1 MNKITTLLMTALVAI
16 APMVSLASPI
26 DALTARETASRFLG
40 ESGVGSRMKAP
51 ASPVDL
57 RLVYQEPSEVS
68 PLVAD
73 YFVFDTGGGFV
84 IVSGDDRA
92 EAVLAYGDATLDMN
106 DLPCNLQWMLDHYKQ
121 QMEWLFNHEGA
132 QVGRMAPAP
141 STVIAPLLHCTWSQG
156 TPYNDLCP
164 INKGAHC
171 VTGCIA
177 TAMAQVMY
185 YWKYPDEL
193 PDLPAYVAHFNNIY
207 VPALPG
213 THLDWDNMLDAYGY
227 MPYTQEQGE
236 AVATLM
242 RYCGQATNMEYGTDG
257 SGSGTWNQMAGMQV
271 FGYSM
276 GALLVHRD
284 DYDADTWRGMML
296 EDLSNGI
303 PILYTGMGDAGGHAY
318 VVDGYDGYRF
328 HINWGWEGSG
338 NNYFALDAF
347 DVGGMSFSWDQ
358 RMSWHLN
365 PPEYDYHGTYD
376 FEVDGLCYKI
386 NGSEAAVINRSPQCN
401 SYHGAV
407 SIPERVTSGG
417 KTYEVTAIAYDAFR
431 DCSRLT
437 SVTLPSTIKHIGK
450 YAFKNCTRLAS
461 LTLPGSIE
469 TIDFGAF
476 NGCIGLTTLTLS
488 DGIKSIGN
496 YAFVSCIRLKR
507 LVVPNSVES
516 IGVAAFMDC
525 PQLTTLMI
533 GDGTKLIEEEAFA
546 LCDNLSEVTIG
557 NGTEVIGG
565 WTFYGCHN
573 LKKVTMG
580 EMVDS
585 IGSMAFTGCGSIE
598 RFVMMPELSPLVAGE
613 ETFDPANFSTA
624 TLVVRKEMRDNY
636 ICDEIWTKF
645 ERIVNLEDEMIP
657 GDVNGDFEVNIADV
671 NAVIDAILGGGGKV
685 SPFDVN
691 GDNEVNIA
699 DVNVVID
706 LILK

>member
-1 MNKITTLLMTALVAI
+1 MLLALV
-16 APMVSLASPI
+16 PMASLASPI
-26 DALTARETASRFLG
+26 DVLAAREAASRFLG
-40 ESGVGSRMKAP
+40 DSGVGNRMKAP
-51 ASPVDL
+51 ASAADL
-57 RLVYQEPSEVS
+57 QLVYHEPSEVS
-68 PLVAD
+68 PLAAD
-73 YFVFDTGGGFV
+73 YYVFDTGGGFV

-92 EAVLAYGDATLDMN
+92 EAVLAYGEGSLDMN
-106 DLPCNLQWMLDHYKQ
+106 DLPCNLQWMLDHYKE

-132 QVGRMAPAP
+132 QVRRVAPAP
-141 STVIAPLLHCTWSQG
+141 SVTIAPLLHCTWSQG

-164 INKGAHC
+164 TNKGEHC
-171 VTGCIA
+171 ATGCIA

-185 YWKYPDEL
+185 YWKYPDDL

-213 THLDWDNMLDAYGY
+213 THLDWDNMLDAYHY

-242 RYCGQATNMEYGTDG
+242 RYCGQATSMEYGTDG
-257 SGSGTWNQMAGMQV
+257 SGSGTWNQMVGMQV

-284 DYDADTWRGMML
+284 DYDADTWRGMLL

-303 PILYTGMGDAGGHAY
+303 PILYTGMGEEGGHAY

-347 DVGGMSFSWDQ
+347 DVAGMSFSWDQ

-365 PPEYDYHGTYD
+365 PPEYDYHGTHD
-376 FEVDGLCYKI
+376 FEEDGLCYKI
-386 NGSEAAVINRSPQCN
+386 NGSEATVANRLPQCN

-437 SVTLPSTIKHIGK
+437 SVTLPPTIRHIGK
-450 YAFKNCTRLAS
+450 YAFKNCTRLS
-461 LTLPGSIE
+461 SISLPGSIE
-469 TIDFGAF
+469 MIDFGAF
-476 NGCIGLTTLTLS
+476 MDCTGLTTLTLG

-496 YAFVSCIRLKR
+496 YAFGGCTHIKR

-525 PQLTTLMI
+525 TSLSALI
-533 GDGTKLIEEEAFA
+533 VSDGTKLIEEEAFA
-546 LCDNLSEVTIG
+546 FCYNLSEVSIG

-565 WTFYGCHN
+565 YAFYNCPN

-585 IGSMAFTGCGSIE
+585 IGSMVFSGCKLIE
-598 RFVMMPELSPLVAGE
+598 RFVLMPELPPLVAGE
-613 ETFDPANFSTA
+613 WTFDPANFSTA
-624 TLVVRKEMRDNY
+624 TLVVRKEMSENY
-636 ICDEIWTKF
+636 ICDEVWTKF
-645 ERIVNLEDEMIP
+645 NRIVNLEDEMIP
-657 GDVNGDFEVNIADV
+657 GDVN
-671 NAVIDAILGGGGKV
+671 
-685 SPFDVN
+685 S
-691 GDNEVNIA
+691 DNEVNIA
-699 DVNVVID
+699 DVNAIIDAILGGAGKVSPFDVNNDNEVNIADVNAAID
-706 LILK
+706 LIIK